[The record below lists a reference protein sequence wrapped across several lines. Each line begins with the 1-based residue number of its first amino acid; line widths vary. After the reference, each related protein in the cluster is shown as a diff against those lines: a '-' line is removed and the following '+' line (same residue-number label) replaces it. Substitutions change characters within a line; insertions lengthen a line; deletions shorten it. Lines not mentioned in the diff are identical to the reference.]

1 MKRRSHLDESPLDA
15 LIATACF
22 VVCVLAVL
30 GTVVM
35 LR

>member
-1 MKRRSHLDESPLDA
+1 MQDRDESLLAA
-15 LIATACF
+15 LLATACF
-22 VVCVLAVL
+22 VVCVLSII

>member
-1 MKRRSHLDESPLDA
+1 MSRPPRSEESPLDA